1 MSLDEAFEGAVCRTR
16 AFCRRQMTWFR
27 HFRPALWY
35 DTFALSAERVEEALL
50 EVALRHL
57 EGCSV
62 EAEGCAEAPA
72 W

>member
-1 MSLDEAFEGAVCRTR
+1 MDEAFEGAVCRTR

-50 EVALRHL
+50 EATLRHI
-57 EGCSV
+57 EGHPV
-62 EAEGCAEAPA
+62 EAEGCAGAPV